1 MEVTKVDLKVGKQS
15 VHKAEASNTFSS
27 NPFGVSFKGSIVKAD
42 VFEKA
47 VPNVAEKISS
57 KGKIFASAIVGNI
70 NNFNSSLKS
79 RMNAVV
85 SFGQKIKT
93 NIFDAIEKAKNTE
106 ITLDFEDFTNTIRKK
121 WFPDS
126 QYKVKNL
133 VKTPVSDIRSMLA
146 AELAV

>member
-15 VHKAEASNTFSS
+15 VQKTEAASTFSS
-27 NPFGVSFKGSIVKAD
+27 NPFGVSFKGSVIQAD
-42 VFEKA
+42 VFQKA
-47 VPNVAEKISS
+47 APNVADKISAKS
-57 KGKIFASAIVGNI
+57 KIFASAIVGNI

-93 NIFDAIEKAKNTE
+93 NVFDAIEKAKNTE
-106 ITLDFEDFTNTIRKK
+106 ISLDFGAFKSTIMNKM
-121 WFPDS
+121 FPDS

-133 VKTPVSDIRSMLA
+133 VKTPVSDLREMWLA
-146 AELAV
+146 EAAI